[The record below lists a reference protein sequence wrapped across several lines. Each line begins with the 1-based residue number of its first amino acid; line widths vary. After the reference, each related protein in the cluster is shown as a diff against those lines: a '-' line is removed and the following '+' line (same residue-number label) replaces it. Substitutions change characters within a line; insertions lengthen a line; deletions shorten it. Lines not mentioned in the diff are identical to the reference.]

1 MSNTYIKLS
10 VIKDEIKVSYE
21 GQDDDDLIKMIIRV
35 AEHDKYFRDIIMAAA
50 MAIDYLTGMDDIEE
64 EINNL

>member
-1 MSNTYIKLS
+1 MSDTYIKLA
-10 VIKDEIKVSYE
+10 VIKDEIKVDYE
-21 GQDDDDLIKMIIRV
+21 GVDDDLIKMIV
-35 AEHDKYFRDIIMAAA
+35 FVSEHDEGFRDIIMAAA

>member
-1 MSNTYIKLS
+1 MSDTHIQL
-10 VIKDEIKVSYE
+10 IQLHDEIKVSYE
-21 GQDDDDLIKMIIRV
+21 GDEEDLIKMIV
-35 AEHDKYFRDIIMAAA
+35 FVSEHDEDFRDIIMAAA

>member
-1 MSNTYIKLS
+1 MSDTYIKLA
-10 VIKDEIKVSYE
+10 VIKDKIKVDYE
-21 GQDDDDLIKMIIRV
+21 GEHNDLIKMIIRV
-35 AEHDKYFRDIIMAAA
+35 AEHDQEFREIIMAAA